1 MRPLHKWQSLN
12 ALFYL
17 HYLSPSEVRKS
28 REGGGADLI
37 PSSCTQ
43 TEGCSHSV
51 WCLCGGGELQ
61 HRLTAQSL
69 LCCHYKITHL
79 VKSDLIDLI
88 WSLFLRLI
96 QLDHESRIE
105 SLFFLHTFSTFCSFH
120 RCFVGGIHSIGMA
133 NADAHWISIVITF
146 LLHWA
151 AKTPWP
157 LM

>member
-17 HYLSPSEVRKS
+17 HYLSPSEVRES
-28 REGGGADLI
+28 REGGRADLI

-61 HRLTAQSL
+61 HQLTAQSL

-88 WSLFLRLI
+88 WSLFLRLYSARPWE
-96 QLDHESRIE
+96 QNRIFVLPPHFPDFLLFL
-105 SLFFLHTFSTFCSFH
+105 SLFCWRNWTVDT
-120 RCFVGGIHSIGMA
+120 
-133 NADAHWISIVITF
+133 HWISIVITF